1 MKKRKK
7 ITDKKKTKQKTKK
20 KNPIVQFHPSV
31 FNDAVLGTRDEGGL
45 RNKSITHWK
54 AEWVCIVPGN
64 YSYLSGQVELSWNV
78 ILIYGKGTVQIEEWK
93 LCQAQNK

>member
-7 ITDKKKTKQKTKK
+7 KSLTKKEKKK
-20 KNPIVQFHPSV
+20 PIVQFHPSV
-31 FNDAVLGTRDEGGL
+31 FNDAVLGTGDEGGL

-64 YSYLSGQVELSWNV
+64 CSYHLSGQVELS
-78 ILIYGKGTVQIEEWK
+78 
-93 LCQAQNK
+93 